1 MQFLRVFRFLAL
13 LWHNNQFYL
22 EVPSPCCVVIALMQK
37 YRLCGDDRR
46 FLSCGCLIYQVR
58 RTVHDHNII
67 YIYIYIIYTH
77 NFLYDYNSFPVIQ
90 FFPRHWAKNLY
101 KKISVKCFVV
111 SYICF
116 KLAHF
121 LLTTIKLVSVQKF
134 FEMPSGLKC
143 LKLLYLWRL
152 CF

>member
-1 MQFLRVFRFLAL
+1 MIIIVFR
-13 LWHNNQFYL
+13 
-22 EVPSPCCVVIALMQK
+22 
-37 YRLCGDDRR
+37 
-46 FLSCGCLIYQVR
+46 
-58 RTVHDHNII
+58 
-67 YIYIYIIYTH
+67 
-77 NFLYDYNSFPVIQ
+77 LYSFSQ
-90 FFPRHWAKNLY
+90 DLY

-143 LKLLYLWRL
+143 LKLLYL
-152 CF
+152 